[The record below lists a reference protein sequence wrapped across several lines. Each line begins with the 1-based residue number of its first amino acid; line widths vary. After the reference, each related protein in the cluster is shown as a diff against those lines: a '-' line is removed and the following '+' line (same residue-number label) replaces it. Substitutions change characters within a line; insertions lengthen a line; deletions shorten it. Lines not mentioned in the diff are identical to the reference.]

1 MLLPLILPPIAPPP
15 IITYRPI
22 TYVNVGNGASASFWF
37 DHWLPEGP
45 LYATHSALFSHTI
58 GPNVSVQDV
67 FQAGFD
73 LRLRSRLTNAAA
85 DQLADLLLCLQG
97 INLSEEADNRRLKL
111 TDKVFTTK
119 AAYATLDKPV

>member
-1 MLLPLILPPIAPPP
+1 
-15 IITYRPI
+15 
-22 TYVNVGNGASASFWF
+22 
-37 DHWLPEGP
+37 
-45 LYATHSALFSHTI
+45 
-58 GPNVSVQDV
+58 
-67 FQAGFD
+67 